1 MMLSAA
7 ILGRK
12 KSSSSACFW
21 IEAPLGQGSCG
32 CVCRGGGPG
41 RGHGLLAWKRCAKGM
56 VEGREVAQSLHPLP
70 AVGGEMQ
77 PPGQR
82 LQLRSFS
89 RSRSTRMQTAVPRAM
104 EAAEVG
110 LTSLVATSS
119 AWQGKT
125 DPCTRISTTHTT
137 GNSTRTH
144 THTTC
149 SHTDVS
155 LPSCCRPGTRAQEA
169 ETRVNVG
176 VLSERPVPCQA
187 W

>member
-1 MMLSAA
+1 
-7 ILGRK
+7 
-12 KSSSSACFW
+12 
-21 IEAPLGQGSCG
+21 
-32 CVCRGGGPG
+32 
-41 RGHGLLAWKRCAKGM
+41 M

-82 LQLRSFS
+82 LRLPSFC
-89 RSRSTRMQTAVPRAM
+89 RSRSTRMQTAVPHAV

-144 THTTC
+144 THNPQP
-149 SHTDVS
+149 HRRVFALV
-155 LPSCCRPGTRAQEA
+155 LPSRHARTRGRNPGERRGCSQSNLCPARPGEKEPALPGDPPRRLALPRIGLVT
-169 ETRVNVG
+169 T
-176 VLSERPVPCQA
+176 S
-187 W
+187 